1 MNKVSGYLNGQEQIS
16 AHIFLMICY
25 TKNVIFLKSKI
36 MEKRSFRRITE
47 NLDAEVF
54 LDGISHS
61 GIIMNFSENGL
72 YLITAT
78 IYSIFDIAR
87 ETLLELKCQLP
98 SKEILNLNC
107 EVKWFK
113 KKNSPYGVTFSMGME
128 IIDPPLR
135 YKEFVSTLQ

>member
-1 MNKVSGYLNGQEQIS
+1 
-16 AHIFLMICY
+16 
-25 TKNVIFLKSKI
+25 
-36 MEKRSFRRITE
+36 MENRRFERLTN
-47 NLDAEVF
+47 NLDAEII
-54 LDGISHS
+54 LDGISYS

-78 IYSIFDIAR
+78 IYSIIDIAS
-87 ETLLELKCQLP
+87 ETILELKCHLP

-113 KKNSPYGVTFSMGME
+113 KKNSPYGVTFSVGME

-135 YKEFVSTLQ
+135 YKEFVSTL